1 MRKVRAL
8 GMILQRHAYSMD
20 KPDGQTIRR
29 YEMNTMTIP
38 GFTAE
43 SSLGHISKP
52 YRSAGGGADSA
63 NGGLVIP
70 QRIKLRE
77 WTCECDAATD
87 ICVCTSGGAMR
98 VIHAVLGEL

>member
-1 MRKVRAL
+1 
-8 GMILQRHAYSMD
+8 
-20 KPDGQTIRR
+20 
-29 YEMNTMTIP
+29 MNTMHIP

-43 SSLGHISKP
+43 ASLGRIDEP
-52 YRSAGGGADSA
+52 YRQSADGISTPDRA
-63 NGGLVIP
+63 LIIP
-70 QRIKLRE
+70 QRIKLRD

>member
-1 MRKVRAL
+1 
-8 GMILQRHAYSMD
+8 
-20 KPDGQTIRR
+20 
-29 YEMNTMTIP
+29 MNMMTMP

-43 SSLGHISKP
+43 VALGHINAP
-52 YRSAGGGADSA
+52 YRQAAD
-63 NGGLVIP
+63 GIRMPDRGLIIP
-70 QRIKLRE
+70 QRIKLRD

>member
-1 MRKVRAL
+1 
-8 GMILQRHAYSMD
+8 
-20 KPDGQTIRR
+20 
-29 YEMNTMTIP
+29 MNVMNMP

-43 SSLGHISKP
+43 ASLRHP
-52 YRSAGGGADSA
+52 NEHYRLAVAVGATDTPSR
-63 NGGLVIP
+63 GLVIP
-70 QRIKLRE
+70 QRIKLRD